1 MFADHSGRSCR
12 AETQT
17 ARVDADADQL
27 GNPFDID
34 ERGWLPKA
42 GAELNKQVRA
52 AGKNARPRI
61 SLDEAYCFRHGP
73 RRLVT
78 YSGHPEMIRHAC
90 DALTLLDL
98 NDTRLA
104 SLAESTD
111 KSSAGPK
118 RNAETDKIAK
128 CEFHSD
134 SRRSW
139 RTLRSS

>member
-12 AETQT
+12 AERKP

-78 YSGHPEMIRHAC
+78 YSGHPEMIRHA
-90 DALTLLDL
+90 
-98 NDTRLA
+98 
-104 SLAESTD
+104 
-111 KSSAGPK
+111 
-118 RNAETDKIAK
+118 
-128 CEFHSD
+128 D